1 MNARLLRNLAKL
13 NGLQSTQIYRK
24 KPDELLEM
32 LVEYHADIKKWDDA
46 KLEET
51 VKALKAEEA
60 EASPKKQDTAPTT
73 KKVVSTAA
81 KPAEKKPTPRKKT
94 TTKKTTPASVE
105 STKSTPKRDAPAR
118 KRGKKNPFPA
128 ARTPAVLADAK
139 FAEMETAIEGL
150 QSQLTELTGAIT
162 DIALFL
168 SWFHNTVDT
177 DEPISHINEVDW
189 AACVA
194 AQNK

>member
-60 EASPKKQDTAPTT
+60 AVSPKTT
-73 KKVVSTAA
+73 EEGSTVTKA
-81 KPAEKKPTPRKKT
+81 KT
-94 TTKKTTPASVE
+94 TTVAPKNTPASKKTAPKKRDTTT
-105 STKSTPKRDAPAR
+105 TKSTPKREAPAR

-128 ARTPAVLADAK
+128 ARTPSVMADAK
-139 FAEMETAIEGL
+139 FAELETSVDGMQA
-150 QSQLTELTGAIT
+150 QLNTIT
-162 DIALFL
+162 TMLSDIALFL
-168 SWFHNTVDT
+168 SWYHNTVDT

-189 AACVA
+189 AACVD
-194 AQNK
+194 AQNGRHK